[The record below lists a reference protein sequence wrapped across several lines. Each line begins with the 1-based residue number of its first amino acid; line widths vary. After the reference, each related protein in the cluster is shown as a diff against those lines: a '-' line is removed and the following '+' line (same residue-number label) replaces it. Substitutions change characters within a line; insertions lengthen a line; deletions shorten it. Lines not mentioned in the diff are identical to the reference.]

1 MQAYSRINRIS
12 NIRYG
17 LIGFF
22 RQNKLKLFVL
32 IFLAILGILTG
43 VFTALKCGVDISNA
57 QGYNLTIYANGNVFS
72 FNVFF
77 SRMLSYIIVIGAIS
91 LCSLSVFLLPISYL
105 LFIYRGYL
113 IGFNATL
120 LIIIFGFSGMFT
132 SIVIIIPCQ
141 IAFTF
146 LFMIYFCIM
155 INRAIQR
162 KHFGYCEKPKFL
174 KLFFITMLI
183 LLIFNL
189 IETMLLILLNAK
201 TIFII

>member
-141 IAFTF
+141 ITFTF

-183 LLIFNL
+183 LLLFNL
-189 IETMLLILLNAK
+189 IETILLIMLNAK

>member
-1 MQAYSRINRIS
+1 MQAYSRINKIS

-57 QGYNLTIYANGNVFS
+57 QGYNLTIYANGDVFS

-155 INRAIQR
+155 INRAVQR

-183 LLIFNL
+183 LLLFNL

>member
-91 LCSLSVFLLPISYL
+91 LCSLSVFLLTISYF

-113 IGFNATL
+113 ICFNAIL

>member
-155 INRAIQR
+155 INRAVQR

-183 LLIFNL
+183 LLLFNL

>member
-1 MQAYSRINRIS
+1 M
-12 NIRYG
+12 
-17 LIGFF
+17 
-22 RQNKLKLFVL
+22 
-32 IFLAILGILTG
+32 
-43 VFTALKCGVDISNA
+43 FTALKCGVDISNA

-183 LLIFNL
+183 LLLFNL

>member
-183 LLIFNL
+183 LLILNL

>member
-1 MQAYSRINRIS
+1 M
-12 NIRYG
+12 
-17 LIGFF
+17 
-22 RQNKLKLFVL
+22 
-32 IFLAILGILTG
+32 
-43 VFTALKCGVDISNA
+43 FTALKCGVDISNA

-91 LCSLSVFLLPISYL
+91 LCSLSVFLLPISYF

-155 INRAIQR
+155 INRAVQR

-183 LLIFNL
+183 LLILNL

>member
-183 LLIFNL
+183 LLLFNL